1 LKLAVCLD
9 GEIAGTLEMQG
20 PKVRFTYSE
29 PWLAEKNS
37 YPISQAWPLQPTAI
51 TGAVVTNFLWGLLP
65 DNERTLDAWARRFQ
79 VSARNPVALLSHV
92 GEDCAGAIQFVR
104 EDRLDAVQAAT
115 RKPQVE
121 WLDETQLERRIQHLA
136 KDTSA
141 SRETATEGQF
151 SLSGAQAKT
160 ALYFD
165 PGLRR
170 WGVPQ
175 GRTPTTHILKPDSN
189 EFDEFALNEHFSL
202 TLASRVGL
210 AAADTGCRV
219 IGGIPTLI
227 AKRYDRLRT
236 KDGYQRIHQ
245 EDCCQALG
253 IPPGSKYENEGG
265 PGFADITTL
274 LEGSDDPAADRER
287 FMRTACL
294 SYLIAATDAH
304 AKNFSLLY
312 SRGAERYSMRLSP
325 LYDMASAW
333 PYPKQVPA
341 KKMKLAMR
349 IGGHYR
355 LREIQPR
362 HFEKL
367 ATSCRY
373 SPDALLAALFD
384 LATRLPDEASTII
397 AEMRNTSI
405 GSQML
410 DLFLDGLASNCKAI
424 LVRMGRTA

>member
-1 LKLAVCLD
+1 MVCLD
-9 GEIAGTLEMQG
+9 GDIAGTLETQG
-20 PKVRFTYSE
+20 PRVRFTYSE
-29 PWLAEKNS
+29 AWLQERNS

-65 DNERTLDAWARRFQ
+65 DSERTLDAWARRFQ
-79 VSARNPVALLSHV
+79 VSARNPVALLYHV
-92 GEDCAGAIQFVR
+92 GEDCAGAVQFVR
-104 EDRLDAVQAAT
+104 EERLDEVQASAN
-115 RKPQVE
+115 KNPQVE

-136 KDTSA
+136 KDSSA
-141 SRETATEGQF
+141 SRESETEGQF

-165 PGLRR
+165 SRRRR

-175 GRTPTTHILKPDSN
+175 GRTPTTHILKPAVN

-202 TLASRVGL
+202 TLATRVGL
-210 AAADTGCRV
+210 AAADTECRV

-227 AKRYDRLRT
+227 AKRYDRIRI
-236 KDGYQRIHQ
+236 KDSYQRIHQ

-253 IPPGSKYENEGG
+253 IPPGSKYENQGG
-265 PGFADITTL
+265 PGFADIMAL
-274 LEGSDDPAADRER
+274 LEGSDDPAIDRER
-287 FMRTACL
+287 FMRIACL

-312 SRGAERYSMRLSP
+312 SRGTERYSMRLSP
-325 LYDMASAW
+325 LYDIASAW
-333 PYPKQVPA
+333 PYPDQIQA

-362 HFEKL
+362 HFEEL
-367 ATSCRY
+367 AKSCRY
-373 SPDALLAALFD
+373 SPEALLAALAD
-384 LATRLPDEASTII
+384 LAKRLPDEASTII
-397 AEMRNTSI
+397 AELQNASI
-405 GSQML
+405 RSHML
-410 DLFLDGLASNCKAI
+410 HILLDGLVSHCKAI
-424 LVRMGRTA
+424 LVRLGGN